1 MLSVVAKSQ
10 TKYFYYFKGG
20 KIPLEVDTRSINII
34 MNNSPREV
42 GLYQKAYNAVHIYN
56 EEKIEDAYLKVDYGK
71 EQNREVFE
79 EKVYELRKNPD
90 IKGIGI
96 FFKQKNGKSVPIS
109 NYFYV
114 KLKTKD
120 DYRKLESFSNKKRLK
135 LYQM

>member
-1 MLSVVAKSQ
+1 MKKNIFIGLTCLLSVIAKSQ

-79 EKVYELRKNPD
+79 EKVYELK
-90 IKGIGI
+90 K
-96 FFKQKNGKSVPIS
+96 KS
-109 NYFYV
+109 
-114 KLKTKD
+114 
-120 DYRKLESFSNKKRLK
+120 
-135 LYQM
+135 